1 MQNTSGGGWARVK
14 TATVI
19 KESHIV
25 LTPQVDVQY
34 TTMCS
39 ASFSG
44 KKKKRELLTWWS
56 ACLDDDVNPTGLSIA
71 ISW

>member
-1 MQNTSGGGWARVK
+1 MRVK
-14 TATVI
+14 TTTVI

-44 KKKKRELLTWWS
+44 KKRELLTWWS
-56 ACLDDDVNPTGLSIA
+56 ACLDADVNPTGLSIA